1 MVTQK
6 KRQSEK
12 APTRKHKGRKDRTA
26 ELVRFGKLRAQLGLV
41 KSTCGKT
48 RKVRVPKKLVPLLAI
63 FANFGTCSIEVTIT
77 GMGNPVSVM
86 IPSMGGWDN
95 REVLLHPFP
104 TAVMIECLSAVPGGD
119 CRVGYILIW

>member
-1 MVTQK
+1 MVAQK
-6 KRQSEK
+6 QKQSK
-12 APTRKHKGRKDRTA
+12 KPATRKRKGQRDQRA
-26 ELVRFGKLRAQLGLV
+26 EVVRFKKLRAKLGLL

-48 RKVRVPKKLVPLLAI
+48 RKVRVPKKMVPLLAI

-77 GMGNPVSVM
+77 GVGPLVSVM

-104 TAVMIECLSAVPGGD
+104 TAVTIECLPTVPGGE
-119 CRVGYILIW
+119 CKVGYILIW